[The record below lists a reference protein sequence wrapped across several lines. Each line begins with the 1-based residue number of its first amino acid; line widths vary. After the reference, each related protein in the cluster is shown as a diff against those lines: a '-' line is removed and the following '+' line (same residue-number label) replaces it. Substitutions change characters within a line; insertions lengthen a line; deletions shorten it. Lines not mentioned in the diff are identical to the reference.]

1 MSQQYS
7 LTVVIPAYEENQN
20 LEVLIP
26 QVLLELEELS
36 LSRFQILVVMRL
48 NEALDS
54 LVKIESFGAQA
65 IRRVG
70 DDSFGSAIKTG
81 IQVTGKS
88 TSHLLFMDADGSHS
102 PHSIPKLWRAS
113 LDYSADVVIASRYV
127 KGGSTA
133 NSWLEIQM
141 SRMLN
146 AIYSIVLGI
155 GAKDISTNFKIY
167 RTELL
172 ENLDLRCSNYDIV
185 EELLLKIKRKKKAL
199 LIVEIPDHFEQRQF
213 GESKRKLSVFIA
225 SYIITLFRL
234 RFMRQNK

>member
-1 MSQQYS
+1 MSHDYS
-7 LTVVIPAYEENQN
+7 LTVVIPAYEENEN
-20 LEVLIP
+20 LEVLVP
-26 QVLLELEELS
+26 QVLLELKKLS
-36 LSRFQILVVMRL
+36 LTTFQILVVMRL

-54 LVKIESFGAQA
+54 LTKIESLGARA
-65 IRRVG
+65 IRRAG

-81 IQVTGKS
+81 IQVSGVS

-102 PHSIPKLWRAS
+102 PRSIPKLWKAS

-127 KGGSTA
+127 KGGSAA
-133 NSWLEIQM
+133 NSYLEIQM
-141 SRMLN
+141 SRILN

-155 GAKDISTNFKIY
+155 GAKDISTNFKVY

-185 EELLLKIKRKKKAL
+185 EELLLKIKRKQKT
-199 LIVEIPDHFEQRQF
+199 LIIIEIPDHFEQRQF
-213 GESKRKLSVFIA
+213 GKSKRKLSVFIA
-225 SYIITLFRL
+225 SYVITLFRL

>member
-1 MSQQYS
+1 MTEELS
-7 LTVVIPAYEENQN
+7 LTVVIPAYEENEN

-26 QVLLELEELS
+26 LVLLELNKLS
-36 LSRFQILVVMRL
+36 LTSYQVLVVMRL
-48 NEALDS
+48 GEEQDS
-54 LVKIESFGAQA
+54 LKTIESLGANA
-65 IRRVG
+65 IKRVG

-81 IQVTGKS
+81 IQVSGKS
-88 TSHLLFMDADGSHS
+88 SSHLLFMDADGSHS
-102 PHSIPKLWRAS
+102 PHSIPKLWNAS
-113 LDYSADVVIASRYV
+113 LEHSADIVIASRYV

-133 NSWLEIQM
+133 NNWLEIQM
-141 SRMLN
+141 SRILN

-172 ENLDLRCSNYDIV
+172 ENLDLKCSNYDIV
-185 EELLLKIKRKKKAL
+185 EELLLKIKRKKRNL
-199 LIVEIPDHFEQRQF
+199 VIIEIPDHFEQRLF

-234 RFMRQNK
+234 RFMRRSK

>member
-1 MSQQYS
+1 MTQHYS
-7 LTVVIPAYEENQN
+7 LTVAIPAYEENEN

-26 QVLLELEELS
+26 QVLLELKKLP
-36 LSRFQILVVMRL
+36 LTAFQILVVMRL
-48 NEALDS
+48 NEAIES
-54 LVKIESFGAQA
+54 LAKIESLGVRA

-81 IQVTGKS
+81 IQVSGRS
-88 TSHLLFMDADGSHS
+88 TSHLLFMDADGSHA

-155 GAKDISTNFKIY
+155 GAKDISTNFKVY

-172 ENLDLRCSNYDIV
+172 ENLDLRCNNYDIV
-185 EELLLKIKRKKKAL
+185 EELLLKIKRKKRTL
-199 LIVEIPDHFEQRQF
+199 LIVEIPDHFQQRQF
-213 GESKRKLSVFIA
+213 GKSKRKLSVFIA
-225 SYIITLFRL
+225 SYVITLFRL

>member
-1 MSQQYS
+1 MSHDHS
-7 LTVVIPAYEENQN
+7 LTVIIPAYDENEN
-20 LEVLIP
+20 LESLVPSVIF
-26 QVLLELEELS
+26 ELNKLS
-36 LSRFQILVVMRL
+36 LASFQIIVVMRKNEGQESL
-48 NEALDS
+48 NNIEAL
-54 LVKIESFGAQA
+54 GARSIQRA
-65 IRRVG
+65 G

-81 IQVTGKS
+81 IQVCGTS

-172 ENLDLRCSNYDIV
+172 ENLNLRCSNYDIV

-225 SYIITLFRL
+225 SYVITLFRL